1 MNLGIQTAI
10 GRERGSS
17 NFKVSFFEIEHNN
30 SFILMCRLSSD
41 HPKDSPQIEHN
52 NSFILM
58 YRLSSDRLKNSPL
71 RVQSL
76 RQKIPT
82 LKYDRGP

>member
-1 MNLGIQTAI
+1 
-10 GRERGSS
+10 
-17 NFKVSFFEIEHNN
+17 
-30 SFILMCRLSSD
+30 MCRLSSD